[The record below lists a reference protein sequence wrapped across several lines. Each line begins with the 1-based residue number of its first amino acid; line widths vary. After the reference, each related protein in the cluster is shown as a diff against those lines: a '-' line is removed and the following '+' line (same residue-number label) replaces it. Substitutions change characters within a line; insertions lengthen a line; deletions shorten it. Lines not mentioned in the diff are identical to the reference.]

1 MVTPF
6 ALVSTNNL
14 LDFVIPEADD
24 CARKGSSHSG
34 FDWPPTGNSST
45 PNSQQNPIGPI
56 RSSAGTLLIP
66 STPTRSSGPKT
77 PRSPSSRENSF
88 LGHSREQSI
97 DERTSISSIS
107 NTPSHSH
114 WCTVCKDHK
123 AISTCDGWKRH
134 MKEHETCYPC
144 AQCGN
149 PSTLGKDKKFT
160 RKSNLVNHLQD
171 SHNISDKQNALA
183 LAEQWRRTEPKKA
196 YACGFC
202 VKHFG
207 TLQDQMNHID
217 NLHFKHSQDMTD
229 WDHNNVIKGLLSQ
242 PDLKVAWQTQLSAN
256 VPSIK
261 HCTWSYSVVPD
272 VQTMLEMCQDSP
284 DALAAEALKSTDQYR
299 SWAEETQSTSTLDP
313 MDQDIA
319 TDHSF
324 AMAQPEYQ
332 ATQDFTP
339 TSSYYNGMQPSNH
352 SYSAETFPSTSP
364 TIMTGHSLEPSH
376 AGSLSSAM
384 PDPFMDGPSM
394 NAYRPDIM
402 QPPDMMNAYQD
413 SASFQPSPASANNN
427 NVNNLPFSFSA
438 SENNNFLGIGTW
450 QDPDNSNAPP
460 TASANEIFE
469 YQDYQ
474 SDHSEV
480 AESTMETT
488 FPSTNNALNSQNNA
502 SDRWQNFSYPNTANN
517 ISLSKSQDDD
527 ESQAPKGYNYRQRYR
542 RT

>member
-66 STPTRSSGPKT
+66 ATPTRSSGPNT

-88 LGHSREQSI
+88 LGHSRQQSI
-97 DERTSISSIS
+97 DERTTISSIS
-107 NTPSHSH
+107 NTPPHAH

-144 AQCGN
+144 LHCGH
-149 PSTLGKDKKFT
+149 PSILGKGKKFT
-160 RKSNLVNHLQD
+160 RKSTLVTHLQD
-171 SHNISDKQNALA
+171 NHNISDKQSAHA
-183 LAEQWRRTEPKKA
+183 SAEQWKCTETKKA

-202 VKHFG
+202 AKHSG

-217 NLHFKHSQDMTD
+217 SVHFKNSQDMTQ
-229 WDHNNVIKGLLSQ
+229 WNHNNVIKGLLSQ
-242 PDLKVAWQTQLSAN
+242 PDLKAAWQKRLAAN
-256 VPSIK
+256 RLSIK
-261 HCTWSYSVVPD
+261 DCTWPHSVVAD
-272 VQTMLEMCQDSP
+272 VQNMLEICQDSP
-284 DALAAEALKSTDQYR
+284 EALAAEALKSTDHYR
-299 SWAEETQSTSTLDP
+299 SFAEETQSTSTLDP
-313 MDQDIA
+313 MDQD
-319 TDHSF
+319 
-324 AMAQPEYQ
+324 MAQPEYQ
-332 ATQDFTP
+332 AAQDFTP
-339 TSSYYNGMQPSNH
+339 TSSHYNGMQPSSH
-352 SYSAETFPSTSP
+352 SYPAETLPSSSQTL
-364 TIMTGHSLEPSH
+364 MTGHSLKPSH

-384 PDPFMDGPSM
+384 PDPFIDGPSI
-394 NAYRPDIM
+394 NAYRPDVM
-402 QPPDMMNAYQD
+402 QSPDMMNTYQD
-413 SASFQPSPASANNN
+413 SASFQPSPASANDNN
-427 NVNNLPFSFSA
+427 INNLPFSFSA

-450 QDPDNSNAPP
+450 QDPNNSNAPP

-502 SDRWQNFSYPNTANN
+502 SDRWQNFSYPNTTNN
-517 ISLSKSQDDD
+517 ISLSTSQDDD
-527 ESQAPKGYNYRQRYR
+527 ESQAPNGYNYRQRYR